1 MSRVVGTGVRCSG
14 KFFVVVVYLVDVLGE
29 GKIIEGLILRVLF
42 QVRYE
47 IRHLIIR
54 VVVFE
59 KGVGVVLDVSKEF
72 VLLFLSVSSIFSIM
86 QKTREFIGSIARV
99 PIARAHTHTHT
110 HTSSPQTLSLFV
122 STF

>member
-1 MSRVVGTGVRCSG
+1 MRFGSVVFHVSRVGTGVRSIG
-14 KFFVVVVYLVDVLGE
+14 KFSAVVVYLVDVLGE
-29 GKIIEGLILRVLF
+29 GKIIEGFILRVLF
-42 QVRYE
+42 QVRYQ

-59 KGVGVVLDVSKEF
+59 KSVGVVLDVSNEV

-99 PIARAHTHTHT
+99 
-110 HTSSPQTLSLFV
+110 LSEKV
-122 STF
+122 